1 VWIINWMWRCIVI
14 FLAWQKEHFEQSAYT
29 INFIPINYF
38 GKKRQGTVTFY
49 ISHKKLKNT
58 ARRVLSA
65 RLSNVSEMRYFS
77 THTIHTWASPLL
89 RAPRTLN
96 IYTLYHYYL
105 FFICNIWYTRSE
117 KRIRAG
123 IHRARHTG
131 TFYKNCGSA
140 FNSKLHCLVFLFLLL
155 FGNKN
160 SFIVARGES
169 ERAGSLRAQRH
180 PRPIQE
186 CLHCVLMHA
195 EEHSSAFI
203 KVKCSVTYSKRSR
216 EFIYGLLIFGRSF
229 LYCKLKGSL
238 AGALNPLWRIDA
250 LLAKLQGVDSW

>member
-1 VWIINWMWRCIVI
+1 VNNKLDVAASSSFSLGKRST
-14 FLAWQKEHFEQSAYT
+14 LSRAHT

-105 FFICNIWYTRSE
+105 FSYV
-117 KRIRAG
+117 
-123 IHRARHTG
+123 
-131 TFYKNCGSA
+131 TFDTHGRRKGYAQA
-140 FNSKLHCLVFLFLLL
+140 FT
-155 FGNKN
+155 
-160 SFIVARGES
+160 ARGTQ
-169 ERAGSLRAQRH
+169 GH
-180 PRPIQE
+180 
-186 CLHCVLMHA
+186 
-195 EEHSSAFI
+195 FT
-203 KVKCSVTYSKRSR
+203 KT
-216 EFIYGLLIFGRSF
+216 
-229 LYCKLKGSL
+229 
-238 AGALNPLWRIDA
+238 AGALSTQNYTVWFSFSYYYLATKTA
-250 LLAKLQGVDSW
+250 LLSHAGRARGLDRCEHKDTPDLFRSVCIAF

>member
-1 VWIINWMWRCIVI
+1 LCLLPLSGFSKHIAIQRQFRELRKLRCTS
-14 FLAWQKEHFEQSAYT
+14 QRESANKLDVAASSSLSLGKRSTLSRAHT

-58 ARRVLSA
+58 TRVLSA

-96 IYTLYHYYL
+96 THTLYHYYL
-105 FFICNIWYTRSE
+105 FSYVTFDIHGQRKGYAQSR
-117 KRIRAG
+117 

-131 TFYKNCGSA
+131 TFYKNCGSS

-169 ERAGSLRAQRH
+169 ERGLDRA
-180 PRPIQE
+180 I
-186 CLHCVLMHA
+186 C
-195 EEHSSAFI
+195 EHKDTPDLFRNVCIAF
-203 KVKCSVTYSKRSR
+203 
-216 EFIYGLLIFGRSF
+216 
-229 LYCKLKGSL
+229 
-238 AGALNPLWRIDA
+238 
-250 LLAKLQGVDSW
+250 